1 MFENSEEK
9 CSNSRCNQPIA
20 GPSGRCLSCNS
31 LLLGTLVRNRCLVKQ
46 LVSRG
51 GFGTTYLVEDQDCFD
66 EPRILKELRPASP
79 SEIDDSENDTANRKA
94 TAERLF
100 KREAQ
105 TLLNLNH
112 IGIPRLYAYFIEN
125 AYSYLLQEFIPGV
138 NLAEAATESGET
150 YSEAQARTLLREISE
165 ILSYLHNQN
174 PPIIHRDIK
183 PQNLMRHSDGRLLL
197 IDFGAVCRAANK
209 ASSQTLIGSPGYA
222 PPEQAFGQPL
232 PQSDLYAAGAT
243 IARLLTGIHP
253 SQLTNARTQRVEWQQ
268 HAATSEPFRELLN
281 RILVRDADLRIDS
294 ATTILQHL
302 KDMERIPPLPKGS
315 RPAPIISNLGDDPA
329 TATIDNLDNLEK
341 SYTEEPIDVSSFN
354 MGALMESLLV
364 VPVSDILTALKE
376 HIATETTIESGSLS
390 DIPIPALLFR
400 CYHLG
405 LSGQLVLSRGNIN
418 KTIFFDQGT
427 IVFASSSQRQERL
440 GEHLL
445 QTNRISSENLARAT
459 KVVDETGQRM
469 GGVLLRLGIISLED
483 LTPIV
488 VEHVSHLTYSTF
500 DWIDGK
506 YLFLNSSPVVETIK
520 MPFST
525 ADIIFEG
532 IRRLDNLELIK
543 QWLGDFTRPLC
554 TTNDPLLLYQAVT
567 LQPHEGYIVSR
578 IDSAMSVEDLL
589 SLGGLPENE
598 TLRTVCGL
606 ISIGMLELAPKEES
620 LLEEKPHL
628 ANVANVA
635 NVLSQPNPLPQ
646 DLDFSTV
653 AAFCYEVEG
662 KLAGIESSDAFGILE
677 IPRNS
682 SEVEINEAYTNLA
695 RKFHPDRNSQL
706 LNYNISLK
714 SELERIFNAISRA
727 YEMLKSP
734 EARNRQSS
742 SNSRTTGFYSRN
754 PFQEQTQ
761 NSSSFNSNNQ
771 PQTYPSDENS
781 TAFYSRATARAIN
794 RQSKNSNSPRS
805 AQEWFE
811 YGQSLYLDAR
821 YAASRDAL
829 ETAIQLQPNLAEYHF
844 YLARALSK
852 LTGMFQAAELEFYRA
867 LELEPNNADY
877 YAEFGLFYQRLN
889 LKDRAEAMFNYCLT
903 LSPNHPIALRS
914 LKLR

>member
-1 MFENSEEK
+1 MFEDSQDK
-9 CSNSRCNQPIA
+9 CSNLRCSQPTT
-20 GPSGRCLSCNS
+20 GPSGRCLTCNS
-31 LLLGTLVRNRCLVKQ
+31 LLLGALVRNRCLVKQ

-79 SEIDDSENDTANRKA
+79 REKDDSENDTANRKA

-112 IGIPRLYAYFIEN
+112 IGIPRLYAYFTES

-138 NLAEAATESGET
+138 NLAEAAAESGTT
-150 YSEAQARTLLREISE
+150 YSEEQARTLLREIAE
-165 ILSYLHNQN
+165 ILEYLHNQD

-222 PPEQAFGQPL
+222 PPEQAFGQPV

-253 SQLTNARTQRVEWQQ
+253 SQLTNMRTDRIEWQQ
-268 HAATSEPFRELLN
+268 HTATSEPFRQLLN
-281 RILVRDADLRIDS
+281 RLLVRDVDLRIDS
-294 ATTILQHL
+294 SSTILQRL
-302 KDMERIPPLPKGS
+302 KEMENTPPLPKGS
-315 RPAPIISNLGDDPA
+315 RPVPIVSPLVNDPS
-329 TATIDNLDNLEK
+329 TATIGNLASEQTQD
-341 SYTEEPIDVSSFN
+341 TFD

-364 VPVSDILTALKE
+364 VSVPDILIALNQTTK
-376 HIATETTIESGSLS
+376 IETGSLA
-390 DIPIPALLFR
+390 DTPIPSLLFR
-400 CYHLG
+400 CYHSG
-405 LSGQLVLSRGNIN
+405 LSGQLVLSYRGIN
-418 KTIFFDQGT
+418 KTIYFDQGT
-427 IVFASSSQRQERL
+427 IVFASSSQREERL

-445 QTNRISSENLARAT
+445 NSKRISAQDLARAT
-459 KVVDETGQRM
+459 KIVDETGQRM
-469 GGVLLRLGIISLED
+469 GGVLLQLGIIRLED
-483 LTPIV
+483 LTPMV
-488 VEHVSHLTYSTF
+488 VEHVSHITYSVF
-500 DWIDGK
+500 DWTDGK
-506 YLFLNSSPVVETIK
+506 YSFTEGQPVIETIK

-543 QWLGDFTRPLC
+543 QWLGDFTRLLC

-578 IDSAMSVEDLL
+578 IDYAMSVEDLL

-606 ISIGMLELAPKEES
+606 VGIGMLELAPKEETQS
-620 LLEEKPHL
+620 YK
-628 ANVANVA
+628 AVVA

-662 KLAGIESSDAFGILE
+662 KLASVESSDAYGVLE
-677 IPRNS
+677 VSRNAS
-682 SEVEINEAYTNLA
+682 DVEISEAYTNLA

-714 SELERIFNAISRA
+714 TELEKIFNAVSRA
-727 YEMLKSP
+727 YEMLKNSNTRNQTGSSQTNSFSKNQIRNSSFSEP
-734 EARNRQSS
+734 SSQVYARGYPNSEQTTSF
-742 SNSRTTGFYSRN
+742 SNNSSRN
-754 PFQEQTQ
+754 
-761 NSSSFNSNNQ
+761 SSQPNRNN
-771 PQTYPSDENS
+771 N
-781 TAFYSRATARAIN
+781 
-794 RQSKNSNSPRS
+794 PRS

-811 YGQSLYLDAR
+811 YGQSLYLEGR
-821 YAASRDAL
+821 YVESRDAL
-829 ETAIQLQPNLAEYHF
+829 QSAIQIQPNLAEYHF

-852 LTGMFQAAELEFYRA
+852 LTGMFQSAELEFYRA
-867 LELEPNNADY
+867 LELEQNNADY

-889 LKDRAEAMFNYCLT
+889 LKDRAEAMFSYCLS

-914 LKLR
+914 LRLK

>member
-1 MFENSEEK
+1 MFEDSEEK
-9 CSNSRCNQPIA
+9 CSNLRCSQPMA
-20 GPSGRCLSCNS
+20 GPSGRCLNCNS
-31 LLLGTLVRNRCLVKQ
+31 LLIGTLVRNRCLVKQ

-66 EPRILKELRPASP
+66 EPRILKELRPASS
-79 SEIDDSENDTANRKA
+79 SESSDSENDTANRKA

-112 IGIPRLYAYFIEN
+112 IGIPRLYAYFTEN

-138 NLAEAATESGET
+138 NLAEAIAESGET
-150 YSEAQARTLLREISE
+150 YTEEQARILLKELAE
-165 ILSYLHNQN
+165 ILDYLHTQN

-222 PPEQAFGQPL
+222 PPEQALGQPV

-253 SQLTNARTQRVEWQQ
+253 SQLTNMQTHRVEWQQ
-268 HAATSEPFRELLN
+268 HASTSEPFRELLS
-281 RILVRDADLRIDS
+281 RLLVKDVDLRIDS
-294 ATTILQHL
+294 AATVLQRL
-302 KDMERIPPLPKGS
+302 KEMESVPPLPKGS
-315 RPAPIISNLGDDPA
+315 RLSPIVSFLGNDPA
-329 TATIDNLDNLEK
+329 TATIENLE
-341 SYTEEPIDVSSFN
+341 SSQVENIFD
-354 MGALMESLLV
+354 MGALMESMLV
-364 VPVSDILTALKE
+364 VSAPDVLTTFNQL
-376 HIATETTIESGSLS
+376 TSVESGSLT
-390 DIPIPALLFR
+390 DAPVPTLLFK

-405 LSGQLVLSRGNIN
+405 LSGQLNLSYNGVN

-427 IVFASSSQRQERL
+427 IVFASSSQKEERL

-445 QTNRISSENLARAT
+445 QTKRISAEDLAKAS

-469 GGVLLRLGIISLED
+469 GGVLLQLGIISLEN
-483 LTPIV
+483 LTPII
-488 VEHVSHLTYSTF
+488 VEHVSHLTYSVFNWTE
-500 DWIDGK
+500 GK
-506 YLFLNSSPVVETIK
+506 YFFLETPPIVETIK

-554 TTNDPLLLYQAVT
+554 ATNDPLLLYQAVT

-578 IDSAMSVEDLL
+578 IDSAMSTEDLL

-606 ISIGMLELAPKEES
+606 ISIGMLELAPKEETI
-620 LLEEKPHL
+620 EEKTTYQAP
-628 ANVANVA
+628 VAS
-635 NVLSQPNPLPQ
+635 VLSHPNPLPQ

-662 KLAGIESSDAFGILE
+662 KLNSVDSSDAYGILE
-677 IPRNS
+677 ISRNATDA
-682 SEVEINEAYTNLA
+682 EIAEAHTNLA
-695 RKFHPDRNSQL
+695 RKFHPDRSAQL

-714 SELERIFNAISRA
+714 TELEKIFNAISRA
-727 YEMLKSP
+727 YEMLKNSDS
-734 EARNRQSS
+734 RSRMN
-742 SNSRTTGFYSRN
+742 NSRTGSYSRPQDFAQAGQDTGFII
-754 PFQEQTQ
+754 E
-761 NSSSFNSNNQ
+761 NSGFFGSNNKKAV
-771 PQTYPSDENS
+771 SSENS
-781 TAFYSRATARAIN
+781 GFYSRATTRSSTKSIN
-794 RQSKNSNSPRS
+794 RPNPRT

-811 YGQSLYLDAR
+811 QGQSLYLEGRFAD
-821 YAASRDAL
+821 SRDAL
-829 ETAIQLQPNLAEYHF
+829 QSAIQLEPNIAHFHF
-844 YLARALSK
+844 YLARTLSK
-852 LTGMFQAAELEFYRA
+852 LTGMFQFAELEFYRA
-867 LELEPNNADY
+867 LELEPGNADY
-877 YAEFGLFYQRLN
+877 YAEFGLFYQKLG
-889 LKDRAEAMFNYCLT
+889 LTDRAEGMFNYCLT

-914 LKLR
+914 LKSR